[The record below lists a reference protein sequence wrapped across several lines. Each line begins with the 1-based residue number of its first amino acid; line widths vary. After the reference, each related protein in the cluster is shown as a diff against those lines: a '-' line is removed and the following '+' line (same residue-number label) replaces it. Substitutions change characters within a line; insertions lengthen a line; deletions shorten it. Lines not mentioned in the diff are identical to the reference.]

1 MEDSFQYRVQIGERI
16 IYSGKAT
23 LDEKG
28 IFLLPCPL
36 MTNLLSYQIIVIDVE
51 MDDLES
57 ILLLGY
63 MANEDT
69 QLKVSR
75 LLPILSIDGVKHI
88 GAYRGGCMRPM
99 RTVENAMTI
108 PGASWVWI

>member
-1 MEDSFQYRVQIGERI
+1 
-16 IYSGKAT
+16 
-23 LDEKG
+23 
-28 IFLLPCPL
+28 
-36 MTNLLSYQIIVIDVE
+36 MTNLLSYQTIVIDVE

-69 QLKVSR
+69 QLQVSR
-75 LLPILSIDGVKHI
+75 LLPIFSIDGVKHI

-99 RTVENAMTI
+99 RTVENAVTI
-108 PGASWVWI
+108 PGASWVWIQSSTQK